1 MLHIPFMILFFNE
14 KLATLKRY
22 ELTPSTYPDK

>member
-22 ELTPSTYPDK
+22 ELTPSTSR